1 MQGFGLEEASTF
13 VYGPNVVPKLMSGKY
28 PFFVDSAFN
37 KRLFNLVGPPGKE
50 IEMFLD
56 DGLNY
61 AANKEDISQNIALVN
76 YRSKIKEF

>member
-1 MQGFGLEEASTF
+1 MQGFGFEEASTF

-28 PFFVDSAFN
+28 PFFVDSALN

-56 DGLNY
+56 DGLKY

-76 YRSKIKEF
+76 YRSKIEEF